1 MYEDAHGGF
10 LILDESD
17 INDPDSNTEVESLT
31 STPEVEISND
41 DKLVTS
47 IIKDEEADMFPEG
60 ARFMQDI
67 NEAIEIF
74 PENKDDE
81 VLISAEN
88 VPKRDNA
95 AVGIY

>member
-41 DKLVTS
+41 DKSVTS
-47 IIKDEEADMFPEG
+47 ICEEKKVEIFPEGAKFMQDIDEVIDMFPE
-60 ARFMQDI
+60 
-67 NEAIEIF
+67 E
-74 PENKDDE
+74 KDVE
-81 VLISAEN
+81 VLRRN
-88 VPKRDNA
+88 
-95 AVGIY
+95 